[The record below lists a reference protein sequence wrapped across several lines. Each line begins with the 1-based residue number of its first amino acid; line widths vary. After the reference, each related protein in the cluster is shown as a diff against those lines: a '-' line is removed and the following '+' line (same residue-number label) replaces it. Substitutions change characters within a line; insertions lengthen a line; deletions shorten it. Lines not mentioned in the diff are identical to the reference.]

1 VPFGRFLKYINLSI
15 AVLLVAGLIAAYWTA
30 YRPLAQTSGQIT
42 APVSAHATLSRD
54 AIGVPHITAA
64 NWEDAIFLQGFVTA
78 QDRLWQMDGLRRLAA
93 GELSEIVGSSALEL
107 DRDARRLRMRRMAE
121 EDYRT
126 LPPADRA
133 VLAAYAR
140 GVNYFIETHRTRLP
154 LEFTI
159 LRYDPR
165 PWSVTDS
172 ILCGLQMYR
181 NLTTTWKEELQ
192 KQAMLEGGD
201 AAKVN
206 FLFTSRIG
214 MEFQPGSNAWAIS
227 GRHTASGKPILAN
240 DPHLEFGIP
249 STWYQVHLKAP
260 GLDVIGVSLPG
271 VPCVIIG
278 HNQRIAWGVT
288 NLGFDV
294 QDLYIEKF
302 DPRTGRYVFRGQL
315 EQARAESERIPVK
328 GSRPVDFQ
336 QWVTRHGPV
345 SLMEGNRFLALRWS
359 AAEPG
364 SFQFPFLELNRAGNW
379 REFTA
384 AVARFSGPGQNFVYA
399 DVDGNIGYHASG
411 LLPIRK
417 NYDGDVPVDGSSG
430 EYEWEGFIPFD
441 QLPSFYNPPQGW
453 IVTANQNP
461 FPENY
466 PYRVHG
472 NFASPY
478 RSLEIRSLLTSHQA
492 WKPDQM
498 LAVQKDVYSA
508 FSHFLAQ
515 QVVAACDR
523 KKPANANLTDAIAL
537 LRSWNGQM
545 EKQTPAPMLIS
556 LVYLEVRKRIAESA
570 APGKAD
576 FYGVQMAPAVIEKI
590 LRNDARGWFEDR
602 DGLLI
607 RALTDAVEAG
617 RQSQGSNVKR
627 WNYGQFNRLTIKHPV
642 GDKLPLLAAYFNVG
656 PVEMSGSS
664 TSIKQT
670 TLVLGPS
677 MRFVADF
684 SDWDHSLNNLTI
696 GESGQ
701 FLSSHYKDQWDA
713 YYTGRSFPMQFQ
725 RVDAKSTLSIQPK

>member
-54 AIGVPHITAA
+54 AIGVPHITAS

-570 APGKAD
+570 APGKSD